1 MTIKAPGWLLLGTAG
16 SVLVAAGS
24 WGAGALPLGVP
35 GGVWGQPGQVEML
48 LGFGLFYAGLV
59 LLVAG
64 WWWLGR
70 LLRDGAG
77 VSRGQQRSALLCW
90 SLPLLPCPLLF
101 SSDAY
106 SYVAEGALSARGWDV
121 YRLGPGALGGAL
133 SANVPRMWQDTPAPY
148 GPVFLAAARAVV
160 AVTGEGHVVAA
171 TMGMR
176 LLAMAGLALA
186 VMAVLRLAADIGGTG
201 ARAAAGALWAT
212 ALSPLVLLHMVGGAH
227 NDALML
233 GAMMAG
239 LVAFRRGRWVA
250 GTVLLTTAALIKA
263 PAGVALL
270 CAAVVAVAGRAG
282 WARRAWLATGI
293 LVVAAGAGLLEVL
306 LCRQGFGWVRTLGAP
321 VSVRTMLSPSTDVGA
336 LLEWLASVVGWRA
349 GTGTLMAAART
360 AGLLAGSA
368 AVVYWARRA
377 PRTGAEYAVGMALL
391 TVVVCAPAVQV
402 WYLLWGLVPLAAVS
416 WRTLAHPV
424 AKAATMATFLVVM
437 PIGVGPTWPSALAA
451 VTGGLAAVTG
461 LAWWWLLRGGGRAAL
476 RAAGSTLR

>member
-35 GGVWGQPGQVEML
+35 DGVWGRPGQVEML
-48 LGFGLFYAGLV
+48 LGFGLSYAGLV

-70 LLRDGAG
+70 LLRDGAK
-77 VSRGQQRSALLCW
+77 VSRGQQRAALVCW

-106 SYVAEGALSARGWDV
+106 SYVAEGALAARGWDV
-121 YRLGPGALGGAL
+121 YRLGPDALGGAL
-133 SANVPRMWQDTPAPY
+133 SANVPGVWHDTPAPY
-148 GPVFLAAARAVV
+148 GPVFVAAARAVV
-160 AVTGEGHVVAA
+160 TVTGEGHVVAA
-171 TMGMR
+171 TVGMR

-186 VMAVLRLAADIGGTG
+186 VVAVLRLAADVGGTG
-201 ARAAAGALWAT
+201 AREAAGVLWAT
-212 ALSPLVLLHMVGGAH
+212 ALSPLVLLHLVGGAH

-239 LVAFRRGRWVA
+239 FVAFRRDRWVT
-250 GTVLLTTAALIKA
+250 GTVLLTTAVLIKA

-270 CAAVVAVAGRAG
+270 CAAVAAVAGRTG
-282 WARRAWLATGI
+282 WARRARLAAGI

-306 LCRQGFGWVRTLGAP
+306 LCGQGFGWVRTLGTPA
-321 VSVRTMLSPSTDVGA
+321 SVPAMLSPSTDVGA
-336 LLEWLASVVGWRA
+336 LLEWLASAAGRRA
-349 GTGTLMAAART
+349 GTGTLMAAARA
-360 AGLLAGSA
+360 AGLLAG
-368 AVVYWARRA
+368 AVAVAHWARRA
-377 PRTGAEYAVGMALL
+377 PRTGAEYAAGMALL

-402 WYLLWGLVPLAAVS
+402 WYLLWGLVPLAAVG
-416 WRTLAHPV
+416 WRTLGHPV
-424 AKAATMATFLVVM
+424 AKTATVATFLVVM

-451 VTGGLAAVTG
+451 VTGGLAALTS
-461 LAWWWLLRGGGRAAL
+461 LAGWWLLRGGGRAAL
-476 RAAGSTLR
+476 RAAGRTLR